1 MKRKQVQ
8 RTGNTANFSI
18 SINFSKM
25 KKKIS
30 FLIGMG
36 AMLISIPAALAA
48 TIASDASVQFSTN
61 SDPQLIRP
69 ITVTA
74 GGAGE
79 ITAADGISITI
90 PDALYTIWDRSVV
103 KVQVSGSAV
112 TNGKIAAN
120 AEVLHPDPFEKM
132 VTVKVL
138 SDFSA
143 GETAVINGLVMRVYD
158 TANTP
163 KFLEYD
169 LNADDVTDVYDIN
182 GIKLDDTD
190 PKTDNMAPY
199 DVSGLKAEQVSTSEV
214 KLAWTNPPDL
224 DIKKIEIEKT
234 QVRNGVTSTITYDYI
249 ANYNTIAILQEYI
262 DTVQLGDKVT
272 YAVYVRD
279 SRNRS
284 AGTTV
289 GLTIVTNPQPSSTQ
303 QSTSPTQQTAPGS
316 TQQTTT
322 TPLAGEAIQGIILT
336 TRVDKT
342 LAWGTW
348 LRLWYVDTVTK
359 NIAPYGKY
367 KIEYMLK
374 GDGHKG
380 QILQQYGPTGRSN
393 ARATFK
399 CDPEGIYSINIVDLT
414 TNKLVWAGDKSCLK

>member
-1 MKRKQVQ
+1 M
-8 RTGNTANFSI
+8 
-18 SINFSKM
+18 
-25 KKKIS
+25 
-30 FLIGMG
+30 
-36 AMLISIPAALAA
+36 SIPVALAA
-48 TIASDASVQFSTN
+48 TIASDVSTQFSTN
-61 SDPQLIRP
+61 ADPQLIRP

-74 GGAGE
+74 ETSGE
-79 ITAADGISITI
+79 ITAANGITITI

-103 KVQVSGSAV
+103 TAQVSGTAV
-112 TNGKIAAN
+112 TNGKMAAST
-120 AEVLHPDPFEKM
+120 EVSHPDPYEKTI
-132 VTVKVL
+132 VLKVL
-138 SDFSA
+138 KDFNP
-143 GETAVINGLVMRVYD
+143 GETAVINGLIMRIYD
-158 TANTP
+158 TANTS

-169 LNADDVTDVYDIN
+169 LNADDTTDVYDIN

-199 DVSGLKAEQVSTSEV
+199 NVTDLKAEQISINEV
-214 KLAWTNPPDL
+214 KLTWINPPDL
-224 DIKKIEIEKT
+224 DIKKIDIEKT
-234 QVRNGVTSTITYDYI
+234 QVRSGVTSTVTYDYI
-249 ANYNTIAILQEYI
+249 ANYNTIAIAQEYI
-262 DTVQLGDKVT
+262 DTVQLNDKVT

-284 AGTTV
+284 TGAAAELTV
-289 GLTIVTNPQPSSTQ
+289 VTNPTPST
-303 QSTSPTQQTAPGS
+303 TQQTTTS

-322 TPLAGEAIQGIILT
+322 STQQTTTPLAGGAIQGITLT

-348 LRLWYVDTVTK
+348 LRLWYVDTLLK